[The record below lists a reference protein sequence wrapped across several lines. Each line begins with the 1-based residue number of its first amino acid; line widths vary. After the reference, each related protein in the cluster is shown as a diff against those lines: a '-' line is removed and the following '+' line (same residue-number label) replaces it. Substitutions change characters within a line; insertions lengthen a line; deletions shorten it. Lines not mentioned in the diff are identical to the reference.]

1 MLPWGVL
8 RLDERRK
15 VVKHIRFLTALT
27 IAVIVLLL
35 LTAATPMGVFPTAGG
50 YTQMTYD
57 IKAGLVILYGGGYSG
72 YRFYDPRSWSRE
84 TWTFNPETHVW
95 VQKFPAV
102 SPDAHSG
109 GDMTY
114 DSKAG
119 VSILSIL
126 PDNWLLL
133 QPTAPLRTW
142 AYDAQTN
149 VWTKLADGPR
159 PVVGQRI
166 VYDAESDRIIM
177 FGGIDVTN
185 FKAIDET
192 WVYDYNTDTWTD
204 MQPRVYPVARN
215 YQGMV
220 YDPKADR
227 VVLWGDGQRNYT
239 PATDSAVWTYDYNTN
254 TWQAFDHKKDGPA
267 VRDYIHLTY
276 DAKGDKIIMYGGYDY
291 GNNETW
297 TYDLNSDT
305 WQQMNPL
312 TNPGV
317 LSRYSMVY
325 AKSVNRTILFG
336 GQEGPTNYA
345 NPQYKTDTW
354 SYNLKADT
362 WTNISPGQ

>member
-1 MLPWGVL
+1 M
-8 RLDERRK
+8 K
-15 VVKHIRFLTALT
+15 AVKLIG
-27 IAVIVLLL
+27 LLL
-35 LTAATPMGVFPTAGG
+35 SAVMLLGVLTAAAPQGASPTAAG

-57 IKAGLVILYGGGYSG
+57 TKAGLVILYGGQSSG
-72 YRFYDPRSWSRE
+72 VPWYDPLGWCRE
-84 TWTFNPETHVW
+84 TWTFDPETHIW

-102 SPDAHSG
+102 SPEGHSG

-126 PDNWLLL
+126 PDDWLLGR
-133 QPTAPLRTW
+133 PIAPLQTW

-149 VWTKLADGPR
+149 VWTRLADGPK
-159 PVVGQRI
+159 PLVGQRI
-166 VYDAESDRIIM
+166 VYDSESDRIIM
-177 FGGIDVTN
+177 FGGADLTT
-185 FKAIDET
+185 FKNINET

-204 MQPRVYPVARN
+204 MQPAVSPRARN

-220 YDPKADR
+220 YDAKADR
-227 VVLWGDGQRNYT
+227 VVMWGGGASRADLKGADN
-239 PATDSAVWTYDYNTN
+239 AAVWTYDYNTN
-254 TWQAFDHKKDGPA
+254 TWQEQENRKDTPSIRA
-267 VRDYIHLTY
+267 YIHLAY
-276 DAKGDKIIMYGGYDY
+276 DAKADRIIMYGGYDY

-297 TYDLNSDT
+297 TYDLNTDT
-305 WQQMNPL
+305 WQQMHPP
-312 TNPGV
+312 TNPGM

-325 AKSVNRTILFG
+325 ANDVNRTILFG

-354 SYNLKADT
+354 SYNLRADR